1 MNQALELA
9 GKTLSACATDET
21 WGNWPSVQ
29 DGQKSFL
36 GHLGRTH
43 FVRMGKVVA
52 GGGRGPGCWTVTRIA
67 SAGHHNVVESDAMGE
82 LRVDNAT
89 T

>member
-21 WGNWPSVQ
+21 WGQLAQVFK
-29 DGQKSFL
+29 DGPEEFL

-52 GGGRGPGCWTVTRIA
+52 GGGVAPRMLDSGPDCKRR
-67 SAGHHNVVESDAMGE
+67 HHK
-82 LRVDNAT
+82 RR
-89 T
+89 